1 MTGEP
6 IPQGTPPSVPVP
18 IQLSKQAADVGHV
31 PIYATHPSD
40 VCPNARHGNQQ
51 GHQVSPSA

>member
-31 PIYATHPSD
+31 YATHPSD
-40 VCPNARHGNQQ
+40 AFPNGRHGNQQ